1 MSGVFIVGIE
11 MPEIG
16 TVNMEVV
23 KHDDKYFIGPCGK
36 TNGFN
41 LSRFL
46 TMGGWWTQM
55 RCW

>member
-36 TNGFN
+36 NKWFQ
-41 LSRFL
+41 LIPADKEEIP
-46 TMGGWWTQM
+46 
-55 RCW
+55 